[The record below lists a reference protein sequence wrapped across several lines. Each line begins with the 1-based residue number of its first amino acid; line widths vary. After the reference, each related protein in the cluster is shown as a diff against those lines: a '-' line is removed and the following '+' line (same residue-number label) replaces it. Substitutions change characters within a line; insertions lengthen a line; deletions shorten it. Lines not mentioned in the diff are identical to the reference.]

1 MNVFY
6 VHRFAEEVLLR
17 FNDGDDGWV
26 LWVDLI
32 QVFIKVLEEPI
43 LNFVQSGEIFLG
55 VGQRSTLDKF
65 DVLLDAIDG
74 GVDWHVGD

>member
-1 MNVFY
+1 MFH

-17 FNDGDDGWV
+17 FNNCDDGWV

-32 QVFIKVLEEPI
+32 QVFIEVFEEPI

-55 VGQRSTLDKF
+55 VGQRSTLDQF
-65 DVLLDAIDG
+65 DVLLDAVDV
-74 GVDWHVGD
+74 GVDWHV